1 MSRWS
6 VSSLALGLIAVLGGS
21 SACGSRDPAPRPAPP
36 PELTAPPPADAAPIP
51 ADAAIAEPAEPPYP
65 PFERASLAADVETCV
80 GRDGAYIKCVA
91 RVVTGNRPKSLAFS
105 PDGTELWVALHY
117 DKPALAV
124 YDTTTFALIGA
135 VELGPYGAVELHFS
149 IDGTKLYASQ
159 FETATVFEVDRATR
173 TVSRKLVTGSKESKV
188 IEVSPDGS
196 TLWVANWAGNEV
208 SEFDLATGKK
218 RRALTTPGVPRG
230 MYASRD
236 GALYVSGFTPGRLYR
251 FDLATGALTIASE
264 KGSSVR
270 HVVADEDRGR
280 LYASD
285 LGEAK
290 IWVHDLSDG
299 STEMLAATDPKP
311 NTIELS
317 PDGRVIYVSARG
329 ENNPTTYLDPGPD
342 WGTVLAVDAL
352 NGRLLDAAVAGNQST
367 GLAVSPDGHL
377 LATTDFLDNRV
388 NIYELPRSGVLL
400 AGTGGTAKTYRK
412 HVRKQGDWGPKT
424 PRDPDLWKKLEAAA
438 PPKQ

>member
-6 VSSLALGLIAVLGGS
+6 VSSLGLIAVL

-36 PELTAPPPADAAPIP
+36 PEPAAAAPADAAPI
-51 ADAAIAEPAEPPYP
+51 ATDATLAEPAAPPYA
-65 PFERASLAADVETCV
+65 PFDRTKLATDVEPCV
-80 GRDGAYIKCVA
+80 GHDGAYLKCVA

-149 IDGTKLYASQ
+149 IDGTKVYASQ

-173 TVSRKLVTGSKESKV
+173 TAQRKLVTGSKESKV
-188 IEVSPDGS
+188 IEVSPDGG

-218 RRALTTPGVPRG
+218 HRALTTPGVPRG
-230 MYASRD
+230 LYASRN

-290 IWVHDLSDG
+290 IWVHDLTDG

-317 PDGRVIYVSARG
+317 PDGRVIYVSTRG

-352 NGRLLDAAVAGNQST
+352 TGRLLDAAVSGNQST

-377 LATTDFLDNRV
+377 LATTDFLDNRL
-388 NIYELPRSGVLL
+388 NIYELPRSAVLL
-400 AGTGGTAKTYRK
+400 AGTGG
-412 HVRKQGDWGPKT
+412 
-424 PRDPDLWKKLEAAA
+424 AAHT
-438 PPKQ
+438 